1 MFVAALAPATLA
13 DATAPGQ
20 KRADPQWGYDH
31 GLRFDEIDST
41 HPLWLEAAIE
51 TFVHSLVFNGSQ
63 PLTDRQIRA
72 VMRRKAGAEPFPM
85 PLDADPSCSA
95 DESEYTPTVD
105 PGSDA
110 ELLLAA
116 GWSTAAYLAYSS
128 AQLSSRWGG

>member
-1 MFVAALAPATLA
+1 MFMAAHTALSPATLA

-20 KRADPQWGYDH
+20 QRAQPDWGYDH
-31 GLRFDEIDST
+31 GLRFDEIEST

-85 PLDADPSCSA
+85 PRDADPSCSA
-95 DESEYTPTVD
+95 DEGQYTP
-105 PGSDA
+105 
-110 ELLLAA
+110 
-116 GWSTAAYLAYSS
+116 
-128 AQLSSRWGG
+128 LSLIHI